1 MRKPKRRVWGSGTVW
16 QRGQR
21 WWIQWREGG
30 RRRAKSYTDEDTAR
44 KVLGKVLADIATGKA
59 GLPTE
64 SADPALI
71 EKVIRARGGE
81 EIDRLNLATRIK
93 GSPKALALPVAW
105 APDVV
110 ARFKTEI
117 LDASH
122 RRDVLSGVYFLI
134 AAGEIVYV
142 GQSVNVFARLA
153 SHQRGKD
160 FDRFGYITCDLA
172 DLDTVEARFIKAF
185 RPALNRKIP
194 PVPLACSGVESE
206 VSDAA

>member
-1 MRKPKRRVWGSGTVW
+1 MPRKRKRTWGSGSVFE
-16 QRGQR
+16 
-21 WWIQWREGG
+21 REGRWMIRWHEAG
-30 RRRAKSYTDEDTAR
+30 RRRAKSFPTEKLAR
-44 KVLGKVLADIATGKA
+44 DVLAKIVADIATGKA

-105 APDVV
+105 TPDVV